1 MCEMILDK
9 IIYGLEYVKA
19 LNTSIKKA
27 GLHTFCTYKNSDIL
41 KRLKKFLC
49 VPECNK
55 SKF

>member
-49 VPECNK
+49 VPACNK